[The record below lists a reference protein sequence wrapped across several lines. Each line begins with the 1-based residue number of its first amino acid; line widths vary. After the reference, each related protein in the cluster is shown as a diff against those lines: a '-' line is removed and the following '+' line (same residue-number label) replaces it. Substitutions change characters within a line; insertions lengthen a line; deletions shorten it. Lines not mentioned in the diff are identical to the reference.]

1 MTLHIE
7 TPLIKS
13 RALSLKTGRTIL
25 LKLEGLQPSGSF
37 KLRGVGFACEEHK
50 RRGARRFITASGG
63 NAGCAVAYAG
73 RELGI
78 PVTVVVPQTTSERA
92 KSIIRGEEAEV
103 VVHGANF
110 GESNAYALSM
120 LGDGDAYLPA
130 FDDPLLWEGHATMVE
145 EIARQTERP
154 DLLVCSVGGGGLLA
168 GVIEGLRRV
177 GWSDIPVLTVE
188 TEGADSYDQ
197 ALKAGE
203 PVALPKIQ
211 SIATSLGAN
220 KVTARIVALAKEHQI
235 RNCLVTDAEAIQGS
249 VTLLEEHRLLTE
261 PACGASVAALAR
273 VPEYFPDA
281 QRIVVIACG
290 GVGTTSQQLLE
301 WSDFY
306 RLEGGQVAASH
317 SDEVNSPTSQQP

>member
-7 TPLIKS
+7 TPLIES
-13 RALSLKTGRTIL
+13 RALSLKTGRDIF
-25 LKLEGLQPSGSF
+25 LKLESLQPSGSF

-50 RRGARRFITASGG
+50 RNGARRFVTASGG
-63 NAGCAVAYAG
+63 NAGYAVAYAG

-92 KSIIRGEEAEV
+92 KSLIRGEEAEV
-103 VVHGANF
+103 VVHGAAF
-110 GESNAYALSM
+110 IESNEYARSILT
-120 LGDGDAYLPA
+120 DNDAWLHA
-130 FDDPLLWEGHATMVE
+130 FDDPLLWAGHATMIE

-154 DLLVCSVGGGGLLA
+154 DLVVCSVGGGGLLA

-177 GWSDIPVLTVE
+177 GWTDTPVLTVE
-188 TEGADSYDQ
+188 TDGADSYNQ
-197 ALKAGE
+197 ALKAGK
-203 PVALPKIQ
+203 PVTISGIK
-211 SIATSLGAN
+211 SVATSLGAS
-220 KVTARIVALAKEHQI
+220 KVAEHVVTLANEHPI

-249 VTLLEEHRLLTE
+249 VILLEEHRLLTE
-261 PACGASVAALAR
+261 PACGASVAALSR
-273 VPEYFPDA
+273 IPEYFPDA

-306 RLEGGQVAASH
+306 PLDGDLFAARH
-317 SDEVNSPTSQQP
+317 SAEPTSLDRVKS

>member
-7 TPLIKS
+7 TPLLES
-13 RALSLKTGRTIL
+13 RALSLKTGRTVL

-50 RRGARRFITASGG
+50 RRGARRFVAASGG
-63 NAGCAVAYAG
+63 NAGYAVAYAG

-92 KSIIRGEEAEV
+92 KALIRGEEADV
-103 VVHGANF
+103 VVHGASF
-110 GESNAYALSM
+110 AESNAYALST
-120 LGDGDAYLPA
+120 LGDGDAYLHA
-130 FDDPLLWEGHATMVE
+130 FDDPLLWEGHATMIE
-145 EIARQTERP
+145 EVARQTERP

-168 GVIEGLRRV
+168 GVVEGLRRV
-177 GWSDIPVLTVE
+177 GWSDIPVLAVE
-188 TEGADSYDQ
+188 TDGASSFHE
-197 ALKAGE
+197 ALKAGA
-203 PVALPKIQ
+203 PVALTKIQ
-211 SIATSLGAN
+211 SVATSLGAN
-220 KVTARIVALAKEHQI
+220 KVAARIVTLAKEHPI

-261 PACGASVAALAR
+261 PACGASVAALVR
-273 VPEYFPDA
+273 IPEYFPEA

-306 RLEGGQVAASH
+306 RLEGEQVAASH
-317 SDEVNSPTSQQP
+317 SDEVHLPESLQR

>member
-7 TPLIKS
+7 TPLINS
-13 RALSLKTGRTIL
+13 RALSLRTGRTVL
-25 LKLEGLQPSGSF
+25 LKLEGLQPGGSF

-50 RRGARRFITASGG
+50 HRGARRFVTASGG
-63 NAGCAVAYAG
+63 NAGYAVAYAG

-92 KSIIRGEEAEV
+92 RALIRGEEAEV
-103 VVHGANF
+103 IVHGASF
-110 GESNAYALSM
+110 GESNDHALSI
-120 LGDGDAYLPA
+120 LRDGDAYLHA

-177 GWSDIPVLTVE
+177 GWSDIPVLAVE
-188 TEGADSYDQ
+188 TAGANSYDQ

-203 PVALPKIQ
+203 PVTLPKIQ
-211 SIATSLGAN
+211 SVATSLGAN
-220 KVTARIVALAKEHQI
+220 KVTARIVTLAKEHQI

-249 VTLLEEHRLLTE
+249 VTLLEEHRLLSE

-306 RLEGGQVAASH
+306 RLECDPLTASH
-317 SDEVNSPTSQQP
+317 SDEVNSLESQQS

>member
-13 RALSLKTGRTIL
+13 RALSLKTGRTVL

-50 RRGARRFITASGG
+50 RRGACRFVAASGG
-63 NAGCAVAYAG
+63 NAGYAVAYAG

-92 KSIIRGEEAEV
+92 KALIRGEEAEV
-103 VVHGANF
+103 VVHGASF
-110 GESNAYALSM
+110 AESNAYALSI
-120 LGDGDAYLPA
+120 LGDGDAYLHA
-130 FDDPLLWEGHATMVE
+130 FDDPLLWEGHATMIE

-168 GVIEGLRRV
+168 GVVEGLQRI
-177 GWSDIPVLTVE
+177 GWGDIPVLAVE
-188 TEGADSYDQ
+188 TDGASSFHA
-197 ALKAGE
+197 ALKAGA

-211 SIATSLGAN
+211 SVATSLGAN
-220 KVTARIVALAKEHQI
+220 KVAARIVALAKEHPI

-249 VTLLEEHRLLTE
+249 VSLLEEHRLLTE

-306 RLEGGQVAASH
+306 RLEREQVAVSH
-317 SDEVNSPTSQQP
+317 SDEVHSPESPQR

>member
-13 RALSLKTGRTIL
+13 RALSLKTARTVL

-50 RRGARRFITASGG
+50 RRGARRFVTASGG
-63 NAGCAVAYAG
+63 NAGYAVAYAG

-78 PVTVVVPQTTSERA
+78 AVTVVVPQTTSERA
-92 KSIIRGEEAEV
+92 KALIRGEEADV
-103 VVHGANF
+103 VVHGASF
-110 GESNAYALSM
+110 AESNGYALSI

-130 FDDPLLWEGHATMVE
+130 FDDPLLWEGHATVVD

-168 GVIEGLRRV
+168 GVVEGLRRV
-177 GWSDIPVLTVE
+177 GWSDIPVLAVE
-188 TEGADSYDQ
+188 TEGAASYDE
-197 ALKAGE
+197 ALRAGA

-211 SIATSLGAN
+211 SVATSLGAN
-220 KVTARIVALAKEHQI
+220 KVAERIVTLAREHPI
-235 RNCLVTDAEAIQGS
+235 RNCLVTDAEAVQGS

-273 VPEYFPDA
+273 VPEHFPNA

-301 WSDFY
+301 WSDSF
-306 RLEGGQVAASH
+306 RLEGGQVSPSH
-317 SDEVNSPTSQQP
+317 PTK

>member
-7 TPLIKS
+7 TPLINA
-13 RALSLKTGRTIL
+13 RALSLKTGRTVL

-50 RRGARRFITASGG
+50 RRGARRFVTASGG
-63 NAGCAVAYAG
+63 NAGYAVAYAG
-73 RELGI
+73 RELGT

-92 KSIIRGEEAEV
+92 RALIHGEEAEV
-103 VVHGANF
+103 VVHGASF
-110 GESNAYALSM
+110 AESNGYALSI
-120 LGDGDAYLPA
+120 LRDGDAYLPA
-130 FDDPLLWEGHATMVE
+130 FDDPLLWEGHATMVD
-145 EIARQTERP
+145 EIARQTARP

-168 GVIEGLRRV
+168 GVVEGLRRV
-177 GWSDIPVLTVE
+177 GWSDIPVLAVE
-188 TEGADSYDQ
+188 TDGAASYNE

-203 PVALPKIQ
+203 PVALAKIQ
-211 SIATSLGAN
+211 SVATSLGAN
-220 KVTARIVALAKEHQI
+220 KVAARIVTLAKEHPI

-301 WSDFY
+301 WSDSY
-306 RLEGGQVAASH
+306 VRRTERAIEGR
-317 SDEVNSPTSQQP
+317 

>member
-13 RALSLKTGRTIL
+13 RALSLKTGRTVL

-37 KLRGVGFACEEHK
+37 KLRGVGFACEEHQ
-50 RRGARRFITASGG
+50 RRGARRFVTASGG
-63 NAGCAVAYAG
+63 NAGYAVAYAG

-92 KSIIRGEEAEV
+92 RALIRGEEAE
-103 VVHGANF
+103 A
-110 GESNAYALSM
+110 
-120 LGDGDAYLPA
+120 
-130 FDDPLLWEGHATMVE
+130 
-145 EIARQTERP
+145 Q
-154 DLLVCSVGGGGLLA
+154 SV
-168 GVIEGLRRV
+168 
-177 GWSDIPVLTVE
+177 
-188 TEGADSYDQ
+188 
-197 ALKAGE
+197 
-203 PVALPKIQ
+203 
-211 SIATSLGAN
+211 ATSLGAN
-220 KVTARIVALAKEHQI
+220 KVSARIVALAREHQI

-281 QRIVVIACG
+281 RRIVVIACG

-306 RLEGGQVAASH
+306 RLEGNQIATSH
-317 SDEVNSPTSQQP
+317 SDEVNSPEAQQP

>member
-13 RALSLKTGRTIL
+13 RARSLKTGRTVL

-50 RRGARRFITASGG
+50 RRGARRFVTASGG
-63 NAGCAVAYAG
+63 NAGYAVAYAG
-73 RELGI
+73 RELGT

-92 KSIIRGEEAEV
+92 RALIHGEEAEV
-103 VVHGANF
+103 VVHGASF
-110 GESNAYALSM
+110 AESNGYALSI
-120 LGDGDAYLPA
+120 LRDGDAYLPA
-130 FDDPLLWEGHATMVE
+130 FDDPLLWEGHATMVD
-145 EIARQTERP
+145 EIARQTGRP

-168 GVIEGLRRV
+168 GVVEGLRRV
-177 GWSDIPVLTVE
+177 GWSDIPVLAVE
-188 TEGADSYDQ
+188 TDGAASYNE

-203 PVALPKIQ
+203 PVALAKIQ
-211 SIATSLGAN
+211 SVATSLGAN
-220 KVTARIVALAKEHQI
+220 KVAARIVTLAKEHPI

-301 WSDFY
+301 WSDSY
-306 RLEGGQVAASH
+306 VRRTERAIEGR
-317 SDEVNSPTSQQP
+317 

>member
-13 RALSLKTGRTIL
+13 RALSLKTGRTVL

-50 RRGARRFITASGG
+50 RRGARRFVTASGG
-63 NAGCAVAYAG
+63 NAGYAVAYAG

-92 KSIIRGEEAEV
+92 RALIRGEEAEV
-103 VVHGANF
+103 VVHGASF
-110 GESNAYALSM
+110 FESNAYALSI

-130 FDDPLLWEGHATMVE
+130 FDDPLLWEGHASMIE
-145 EIARQTERP
+145 EIARQTGRP

-168 GVIEGLRRV
+168 GVVEGLQRV
-177 GWSDIPVLTVE
+177 GWSDVPVLAVE
-188 TEGADSYDQ
+188 TDGANSYDE

-211 SIATSLGAN
+211 SVATSLGAN
-220 KVTARIVALAKEHQI
+220 KVAARIVALAREHEI
-235 RNCLVTDAEAIQGS
+235 RNCLVSDAEAIQGS

-301 WSDFY
+301 WSDSY
-306 RLEGGQVAASH
+306 RLEGDKLAAGRSNEANARE
-317 SDEVNSPTSQQP
+317 SRQP